1 MSHVLDASAVLAWA
15 QDEPGGQ
22 RVENVLHAAYLSTVN
37 LSESVAKLVE
47 RGVSYRALQLDFSTS
62 GLTLVGFEPGDAYAA
77 AALRAATRRFGL
89 SFGDRACIALALRL
103 GLPLLTS
110 DRAWAKLDL
119 GVPVEVI
126 R

>member
-15 QDEPGGQ
+15 QEEPGGL
-22 RVENVLHAAYLSTVN
+22 RVEDVLHAANLSTVN
-37 LSESVAKLVE
+37 LCESVAKLVE
-47 RGVSYRALQLDFSTS
+47 RGISCRPLQLELSTS

-77 AALRAATRRFGL
+77 GALRAATRRFGL
-89 SFGDRACIALALRL
+89 SFADRACVALALCL
-103 GLPLLTS
+103 GLPVLTT

-119 GVPVEVI
+119 GVTIELI

>member
-15 QDEPGGQ
+15 QHETGRE
-22 RVENVLHAAYLSTVN
+22 RVEEVLHAAYLSTVN

-47 RGVSYRALQLDFSTS
+47 RGISYRPLQLDLSTS

-77 AALRAATRRFGL
+77 GALRAATRRFGL
-89 SFGDRACIALALRL
+89 SFGDRACLTLARRL
-103 GLPLLTS
+103 GLPVLTA
-110 DRAWAKLDL
+110 DRAWATLDL
-119 GVPVEVI
+119 GITVEVI